1 MTEDEALK
9 ALKDYFKDH
18 GIEQVVVLNVKD
30 KENYLELQSLKPY
43 GLFIIN
49 KITGEIDDNY
59 GVFDMEENQNDRWNR
74 WIHRIRN

>member
-59 GVFDMEENQNDRWNR
+59 GVFDMEENQNDR
-74 WIHRIRN
+74 